1 MAHTRGL
8 LEPKR
13 QRGGTKKSRAG
24 CRTCRLRHIKCD
36 ETPVVCKNCARTG
49 RACDY
54 DLQRL
59 PRSKLAI
66 RKDKRQ
72 LQDLTLTIKDSF
84 RWAITTDERRCYS
97 YFQHRT
103 VLVLSDSFDSRLWQA
118 HLLNMSKSEPA
129 VYHAVIA
136 FSAVHQDLET
146 YGMPLPGQDLRNEWH
161 LFALEQCGRSFALLS
176 RRQSSQD
183 PRFREVMLLCCLLFV
198 MTQLL
203 RGQYDDAFLHLRSGL
218 RILNE
223 AKALSSSETP
233 IEPCIVAA
241 FANLESQSLQYGVRG
256 ELTNSE
262 SAYPGIF
269 NDFGAFSS
277 LNETRQAFDYLTST
291 AFRFILLCKDL
302 SEREILSDYAF
313 LNYKQLQILSQLSI
327 FGHRFE
333 PFHSSSNLALEE
345 RRGADVLRLL
355 YCSLA
360 LQVKTALIR
369 NEAVLEYY
377 NPEYE
382 THLTM
387 VAQLLNKY
395 PARPSVIL
403 EAGILSP
410 LYYAAMWCRD
420 YSVRRRAIGLLLS
433 WPHREGA
440 FDSNWAAFQGL
451 QRMNVELS
459 IRPEPYATTY
469 NTNQKSSLN
478 GDRWLGIKCSE
489 LSFEAA
495 LSFAR
500 CMHNRPCFRVVRKW
514 LPAVLFDSQ
523 YSSMNEAN

>member
-1 MAHTRGL
+1 
-8 LEPKR
+8 
-13 QRGGTKKSRAG
+13 
-24 CRTCRLRHIKCD
+24 
-36 ETPVVCKNCARTG
+36 
-49 RACDY
+49 
-54 DLQRL
+54 
-59 PRSKLAI
+59 
-66 RKDKRQ
+66 
-72 LQDLTLTIKDSF
+72 
-84 RWAITTDERRCYS
+84 
-97 YFQHRT
+97 
-103 VLVLSDSFDSRLWQA
+103 
-118 HLLNMSKSEPA
+118 MSKSEPA

-146 YGMPLPGQDLRNEWH
+146 HGMPLPGQDLRNEWH

-223 AKALSSSETP
+223 AKASSSSETP

-241 FANLESQSLQYGVRG
+241 FANLEAQSLQYGVRG
-256 ELTNSE
+256 EPTNSE

-277 LNETRQAFDYLTST
+277 LNETRRAFDYLTST
-291 AFRFILLCKDL
+291 AFRFILMCKDL
-302 SEREILSDYAF
+302 SEKEIRSDYAF
-313 LNYKQLQILSQLSI
+313 LHHKQLQTLSKLSI
-327 FGHRFE
+327 FSHRFD
-333 PFHSSSNLALEE
+333 PFHASSNLALEE
-345 RRGADVLRLL
+345 RRAADVLRLL
-355 YCSLA
+355 YCSLV
-360 LQVKTALIR
+360 LQVKTALVR

-377 NPEYE
+377 NSEYE

-387 VAQLLNKY
+387 VEELLNKY

-403 EAGILSP
+403 EDGILSP

-440 FDSNWAAFQGL
+440 FDSNWAAFQAL

-459 IRPEPYATTY
+459 IRPEPYATAY

-495 LSFAR
+495 LGFAR
-500 CMHNRPCFRVVRKW
+500 YMHNRPCFRAVRKW

-523 YSSMNEAN
+523 YTSMSEAN

>member
-1 MAHTRGL
+1 
-8 LEPKR
+8 
-13 QRGGTKKSRAG
+13 
-24 CRTCRLRHIKCD
+24 
-36 ETPVVCKNCARTG
+36 
-49 RACDY
+49 
-54 DLQRL
+54 
-59 PRSKLAI
+59 
-66 RKDKRQ
+66 
-72 LQDLTLTIKDSF
+72 
-84 RWAITTDERRCYS
+84 
-97 YFQHRT
+97 
-103 VLVLSDSFDSRLWQA
+103 
-118 HLLNMSKSEPA
+118 MSKSEPA

-223 AKALSSSETP
+223 AKASSSSETP

-241 FANLESQSLQYGVRG
+241 FANLEAQSLQYGVRG
-256 ELTNSE
+256 EPTNSE

-302 SEREILSDYAF
+302 SENEIRSDYAF
-313 LNYKQLQILSQLSI
+313 LHHKQLQTLSQLSI
-327 FGHRFE
+327 FSHRFD
-333 PFHSSSNLALEE
+333 PFHSSSNLTLEE
-345 RRGADVLRLL
+345 RRAADVLRML
-355 YCSLA
+355 YCSLV
-360 LQVKTALIR
+360 LQVKTALVR

-382 THLTM
+382 THVTM
-387 VAQLLNKY
+387 VGELLNKY
-395 PARPSVIL
+395 PARPSVVL
-403 EAGILSP
+403 EDGILSP

-440 FDSNWAAFQGL
+440 FDSNWAAFQAL

-459 IRPEPYATTY
+459 IEPQPYATAY
-469 NTNQKSSLN
+469 NTSQKSSLN

-500 CMHNRPCFRVVRKW
+500 YMHNRPCFRAVRKW

-523 YSSMNEAN
+523 YTSMSEAS